1 MKLPAAS
8 PTFVTPLAGDH
19 PTCRHYEACRR
30 IARYY
35 GTDEWRGCRADCLS
49 RQEMENDE

>member
-1 MKLPAAS
+1 MKRPTPTQDPVKPLP
-8 PTFVTPLAGDH
+8 GDH

-35 GTDEWRGCRADCLS
+35 GTDEWLGCRADCLS
-49 RQEMENDE
+49 RQDLPQ